1 MSQSSIRNYKGKKFV
16 KEEEPNDEWVNPT
29 SDDNIILGNYMKKCL
44 SDGSIWYK
52 MRYPLPYKLYENK
65 HPHTAFFQCCKEG
78 IKVQNNLK
86 EFHEEMREIH
96 YSLNNN
102 FKLLCLMETYNPGTT
117 MEEYVQFDIERA
129 LKNGKVY
136 NWETAKYG
144 MTNWYLEDV
153 DINILIFFEPKFP
166 AIIYNDALKL

>member
-1 MSQSSIRNYKGKKFV
+1 DKAYLFLDFTSNHEDLMTNTPYPERSICRMHV
-16 KEEEPNDEWVNPT
+16 AVEEY
-29 SDDNIILGNYMKKCL
+29 SRRYL
-44 SDGSIWYK
+44 SWS
-52 MRYPLPYKLYENK
+52 PLQETP
-65 HPHTAFFQCCKEG
+65 
-78 IKVQNNLK
+78 I
-86 EFHEEMREIH
+86 
-96 YSLNNN
+96 
-102 FKLLCLMETYNPGTT
+102 CLMLPQETYNPGTT